1 MGQRQGPLEGVEL
14 MLPAFWRGK
23 RVLLTGHTGFKG
35 AWLSA
40 WLARMDA
47 DVTGYALAPSSS
59 PSLFSLGKVETRIRS
74 VIADIND
81 RPRLAQVMAETQPEI
96 VLHLA
101 AQALVRDS
109 YDDPIS
115 TFATNV
121 TGVVTLLDVVRR
133 TPSVTSVVI
142 VTSDK
147 CYDNKEWVWGYREV
161 DRLGGRDPYS
171 ASKGCAEI
179 AAQSMQRSF
188 FKPFAPEGHP
198 ARIATVRAGN
208 VIGGGDWSAN
218 RLVPDIVRGC
228 LGPEGAVRLR
238 SPHSVRPWQHVLE
251 PLGAYLTIAERLA
264 TAPDGIDEG
273 WNIGPDPGDD
283 RPVIDVAQAMIGALG
298 TGRIVIEENPSGPH
312 EARLLR
318 LDCSKAKA
326 ELGWHPRLRFADA
339 IGLTANWYAAW
350 NQGADMVAVT
360 DTQIDAY
367 VAS

>member
-1 MGQRQGPLEGVEL
+1 MSPG
-14 MLPAFWRGK
+14 FWRGR
-23 RVLLTGHTGFKG
+23 RVLVTGHTGFKG

-40 WLARMDA
+40 WLAKMGA
-47 DVTGYALAPSSS
+47 EVTGYAHAPSHA
-59 PSLFSLGKVETRIRS
+59 PNLFTLCRLETRIAS
-74 VIADIND
+74 IIGDIND
-81 RPRLAQVMAETQPEI
+81 RARLAQVMADTRPEI

-101 AQALVRDS
+101 AQALVRAS

-121 TGVVTLLDVVRR
+121 TGVVTLLDVVRH
-133 TPSVTSVVI
+133 TPGVAAVVI

-147 CYDNKEWVWGYREV
+147 CYDNKEWVWGYREA

-188 FKPFAPEGHP
+188 FQPFVPGGHS

-208 VIGGGDWSAN
+208 VIGGGDWSAD

-228 LGPEGAVRLR
+228 LGREGTVRLR
-238 SPHSVRPWQHVLE
+238 SPASVRPWQHVLE
-251 PLGAYLTIAERLA
+251 PLGAYLTLAERLA
-264 TAPDGIDEG
+264 TAPDGMDEA
-273 WNIGPDPGDD
+273 WNIGPDAGDD
-283 RPVIDVAQAMIGALG
+283 RPVIDVAQAMVGALG

-318 LDCSKAKA
+318 LDCAKAKA
-326 ELGWHPRLRFADA
+326 RLGWQPRLRFADT
-339 IGLTANWYAAW
+339 IHLTADWYAAW
-350 NQGADMVAVT
+350 HQRADMATVT
-360 DTQIDAY
+360 DTQIEAY
-367 VAS
+367 AARGASPT